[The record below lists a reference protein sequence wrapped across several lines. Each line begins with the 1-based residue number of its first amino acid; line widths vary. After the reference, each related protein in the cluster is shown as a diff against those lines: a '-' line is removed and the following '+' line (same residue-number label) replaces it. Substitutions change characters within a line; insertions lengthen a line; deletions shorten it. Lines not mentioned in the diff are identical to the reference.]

1 MPIFVFPVL
10 FLLSSR
16 RDNLGGVEL
25 YLNSEFEHSLWHQ
38 RHFNN
43 RPILAQNEL
52 DRKASRP
59 MYRWIPR
66 AWSYREC
73 VFKPARE
80 S

>member
-10 FLLSSR
+10 FLFSSR
-16 RDNLGGVEL
+16 RDNLGVVEL

-52 DRKASRP
+52 DRKAS
-59 MYRWIPR
+59 
-66 AWSYREC
+66 SQCTVGSREFEAIEKC
-73 VFKPARE
+73 VFKPAHE